1 MSSISLISHILQGRT
16 YNIVNN
22 IVDFGSRQKVTR
34 ALKNKKASEA
44 VYVLKAIYK
53 KGGAFKYPS
62 VLQCDNGSEF
72 KTNKPKSNMK
82 LNDTIKLDILVL
94 GNSEINPE
102 ENILPEDGLYKH
114 LFQPG
119 EQHRDQKRPATDFT
133 WSKNTYRLDWVV
145 ENLGNHLLY
154 YLQDGPDR
162 AFAREELM
170 HIQDNTQ
177 VPPEWVSKWK

>member
-1 MSSISLISHILQGRT
+1 MSSISLICFINPISCKEAPTILSIILLILDQDKR
-16 YNIVNN
+16 
-22 IVDFGSRQKVTR
+22 SLELLRPRRQVR
-34 ALKNKKASEA
+34 LH
-44 VYVLKAIYK
+44 VLKAIYK

-72 KTNKPKSNMK
+72 TSNKTKSNMK

-133 WSKNTYRLDWVV
+133 WSKNTYRLD
-145 ENLGNHLLY
+145 
-154 YLQDGPDR
+154 
-162 AFAREELM
+162 
-170 HIQDNTQ
+170 
-177 VPPEWVSKWK
+177 